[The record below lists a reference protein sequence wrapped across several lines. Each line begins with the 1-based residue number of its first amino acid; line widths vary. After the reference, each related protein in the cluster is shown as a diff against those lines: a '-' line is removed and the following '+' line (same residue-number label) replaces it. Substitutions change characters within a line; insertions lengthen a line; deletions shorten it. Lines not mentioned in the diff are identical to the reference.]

1 MKIYEL
7 IYNEYTIRGVFF
19 KDNALGCFF
28 ITEKI
33 DYPFTSLD
41 LVDLRL
47 DGDKVRV
54 MRPDGDKYKVHRA
67 KMKDFSMYIF
77 ASQDSR
83 LPSDAIYITLD
94 DVGFS
99 SSFPLF
105 TGGEL
110 LEALASLCKLP
121 NGNYIV
127 GNVQDYIT
135 TIEDMTRKSPNKEH
149 FFRGHYYFKY
159 ELVPSLYRKKKY
171 YENESDMYMDFKTQF
186 YNELSNKK
194 YIEILTTMQHYK
206 MPTRLLD
213 TTSNPLVALYMA
225 CDKPITYK
233 NKNFGIG
240 EVIFMSE
247 DKKNVKYSDSN
258 IVTLMSSL
266 AVLETN
272 YKQELYLKINE
283 AILKNDPSIYRNTLA
298 YKRFVAEVKT
308 ALPGFS
314 EELFDPEVLLHPR
327 HVKVG
332 MINERIIAQSGSFI
346 LFGLCDYKTG
356 EYKTLHTVSKKRIFI
371 VNRPY
376 IVRQL
381 ELLNLNPGTMYPDKD
396 HMSTHI
402 AKSYE

>member
-1 MKIYEL
+1 MKLYEL
-7 IYNEYTIRGVFF
+7 IYNELNIKGVFF
-19 KDNALGCFF
+19 KDSALGSFF
-28 ITEKI
+28 ITEKLEHVLTGL
-33 DYPFTSLD
+33 DY
-41 LVDLRL
+41 VDLEISDNSL
-47 DGDKVRV
+47 KIVKPDK
-54 MRPDGDKYKVHRA
+54 DKYKVHRA
-67 KMKDFSMYIF
+67 SFTGYSIYVFAKMNGSLAKEVE
-77 ASQDSR
+77 
-83 LPSDAIYITLD
+83 YITLD
-94 DVGFS
+94 DVGIN

-110 LEALASLCKLP
+110 LEALASLCHLP

-135 TIEDMTRKSPNKEH
+135 TIEEMTKETPNKEH

-159 ELVPSLYRKKKY
+159 ELVPSLYRRKRY
-171 YENESDMYMDFKTQF
+171 YENESYMYMDFKTQF
-186 YNELSNKK
+186 YNELANKK

-225 CDKPITYK
+225 CDKPVTYK

-247 DKKNVKYSDSN
+247 DKKDVKYSDSN
-258 IVTLMSSL
+258 VVTLMSSL

-283 AILKNDPSIYRNTLA
+283 AIKRNDPEIYKSSLA

-308 ALPGFS
+308 TLPGFS

-356 EYKTLHTVSKKRIFI
+356 EYRTLHTVSKNRIFI

-376 IVRQL
+376 IQRQL
-381 ELLNLNPGTMYPDKD
+381 ELLNINPGTMYPDKD
-396 HMSTHI
+396 HMSTAI